1 MAASTAVEAVSVA
14 AAPADGGEEFRN
26 AIHGISKLDGSELPS
41 QVSTHILCVH
51 RQIGALRGILK
62 LDGSRATVT
71 LLNAR
76 PVRSQAVWGAQPHI
90 SATGSPWKPDFC

>member
-41 QVSTHILCVH
+41 RFSTHVLCVH
-51 RQIGALRGILK
+51 RQLGGVK
-62 LDGSRATVT
+62 LDGSRATVP
-71 LLNAR
+71 LFNAR
-76 PVRSQAVWGAQPHI
+76 PVRSQAG
-90 SATGSPWKPDFC
+90 